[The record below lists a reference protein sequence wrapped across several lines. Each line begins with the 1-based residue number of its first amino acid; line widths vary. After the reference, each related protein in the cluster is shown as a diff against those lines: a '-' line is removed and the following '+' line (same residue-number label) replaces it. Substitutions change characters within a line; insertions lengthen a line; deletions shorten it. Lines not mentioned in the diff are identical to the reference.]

1 MTEPDPENTRGKL
14 QLLGRDYGMY
24 GAFAATGVGALAAA
38 SISVGSQPD
47 SPANQFKFDEAVRN
61 EDALCVIEAGEWA
74 GYAVADAHYGPES
87 SHVLIERLHKIWSK
101 IRPTDPAHLGQM
113 IEFLRQ
119 GEPMRTESE
128 TTLLVAVYDRQR
140 REGFGV
146 SFGDSTFAIVSPQR
160 LPTALNMRDHRY
172 VTPAERRSMLDGSV
186 FTFRTSPGDMML
198 VFTDGVDECCYR
210 QPDRSIQPQHIA
222 AIAAKADFQPLQ
234 VVTDLSLAALE
245 GVDGQPGG
253 EDNVAIIAA
262 TS

>member
-1 MTEPDPENTRGKL
+1 MTESDAGNARGKL
-14 QLLGRDYGMY
+14 QLLGRDYGTY
-24 GAFAATGVGALAAA
+24 GAYAATSVGSMAAA
-38 SISVGSQPD
+38 AISVGSQSD

-61 EDALCVIEAGEWA
+61 EDALCVIEAGDWA

-101 IRPTDPAHLGQM
+101 IRPTDPAHLAQM

-119 GEPMRTESE
+119 GEPVRTESE
-128 TTLLVAVYDRQR
+128 TTLLIAVYDRKR
-140 REGFGV
+140 REGFGI
-146 SFGDSTFAIVSPQR
+146 SFGDSTFAVVSPQR
-160 LPTALNMRDHRY
+160 LATAINARDHRY
-172 VTPAERRSMLDGSV
+172 VTPAERRSMLGGSV
-186 FTFRTSPGDMML
+186 FTFRTSPGDVLL

-210 QPDRSIQPQHIA
+210 QPERSIQPQHIA
-222 AIAAKADFQPLQ
+222 AIAAKANYEPLQ
-234 VVTDLSLAALE
+234 VVTDLSIAALA